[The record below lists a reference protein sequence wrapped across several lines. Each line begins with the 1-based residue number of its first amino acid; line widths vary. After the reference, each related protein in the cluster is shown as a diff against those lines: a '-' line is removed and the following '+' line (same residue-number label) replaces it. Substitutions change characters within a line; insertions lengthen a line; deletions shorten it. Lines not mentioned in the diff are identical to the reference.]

1 VTWNSDMEQCDKKM
15 NDIDLEPVMVTSRG
29 RANKDE

>member
-1 VTWNSDMEQCDKKM
+1 MEQCDKKM
-15 NDIDLEPVMVTSRG
+15 NDIDLEPVMVISRG

>member
-1 VTWNSDMEQCDKKM
+1 MEQCDKKM